1 MSFLW
6 PPGLLVLVLIPIGI
20 AASLWLDARRR
31 RRLAAYGGPGMAG
44 GTTRRAVG
52 VRGRI
57 PAVLVVAGLV
67 VMGVALARPQAVI
80 PLPRTEGTV
89 ILAFDISAS
98 MGATDLAPT
107 RMEAAKVAAKDFV
120 GRQPTGVTIGVV
132 AFSDAGMAV
141 QTPVS
146 DRSTVLAAIDRLKPA
161 KGTSVAK
168 GIQASLTA
176 IAVADAGYAGN
187 DFYTNTSPAPDATP
201 TPTATPVPA
210 GTHAPAVIV
219 LLSDGE
225 NNENPDPIAAAK
237 AAADRGVRIY
247 TVGLGSAAGTTVTVD
262 GFQLFSQLDE
272 ATLQQ
277 ISATTGGTYYGA
289 TDTAQLMSIYDNL
302 DTQFVVQ
309 PQLTEITSLL
319 AGLSALLLLAGVL
332 TSFMWLGR
340 LP

>member
-6 PPGLLVLVLIPIGI
+6 PQMLLVLVLIPIGI
-20 AASLWLDARRR
+20 AFSLWLDMRRR
-31 RRLAAYGGPGMAG
+31 RRLAAYGAG
-44 GTTRRAVG
+44 SLTAGTTRHAVG

-67 VMGVALARPQAVI
+67 VMGVAMARPEAVV

-107 RMEAAKVAAKDFV
+107 RMDAAKVAARDFV

-132 AFSDAGMAV
+132 AISDAGISV
-141 QTPVS
+141 QAPVA
-146 DRSTVLAAIDRLKPA
+146 DRVVVLAAIDRLKPE

-168 GIQASLTA
+168 GIQASLDA
-176 IAVADAGYAGN
+176 IAVAEAGYAGN
-187 DFYTNTSPAPDATP
+187 NFYTSTAAPDATP
-201 TPTATPVPA
+201 TPAPTPVPP

-225 NNENPDPIAAAK
+225 NNENPDPIAAAQ
-237 AAADRGVRIY
+237 AAADQGVRIY
-247 TVGLGSAAGTTVTVD
+247 TVGIGSAAGSTVTVD
-262 GFQLFSQLDE
+262 GFQLFSQLDQV
-272 ATLQQ
+272 TLQQ
-277 ISATTGGTYYGA
+277 ISDTTGGSYYGA
-289 TDTAQLMSIYDNL
+289 TDSAQLLSVYDNL

-319 AGLSALLLLAGVL
+319 AGLSLLMLLAGVL
-332 TSFMWLGR
+332 ASLVWLGR